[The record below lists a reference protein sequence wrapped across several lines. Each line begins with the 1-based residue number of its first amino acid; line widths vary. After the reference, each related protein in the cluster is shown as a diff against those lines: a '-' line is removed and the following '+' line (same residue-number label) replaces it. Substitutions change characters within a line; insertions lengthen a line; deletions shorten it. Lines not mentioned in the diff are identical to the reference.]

1 MAEVAYD
8 RSSPYFSTGVFGKF
22 LDIATF
28 PVIPKLAD
36 DVIFQVNKTYQYR
49 PDLLA
54 YDLYGAVGLW
64 WVFAIRNPNTIQDPI
79 FDMRVGNTIF
89 LPKKDTIVGVIG

>member
-1 MAEVAYD
+1 MAEVIYD
-8 RSSPYFSTGVFGKF
+8 RSSPYFGTGTFGKY

-28 PVIPKLAD
+28 PVIPKQAD
-36 DVIFQVNKTYQYR
+36 DVLFQVNKTYQYR

-54 YDLYGAVGLW
+54 YDLYGDSGLW
-64 WVFAIRNPNTIQDPI
+64 WVFAIRNPNTIQDPV

-89 LPKKDTIVGVIG
+89 LPKKDTIVSVIG